1 MQISGYDVIKKMR
14 FLEHFLLETELV
26 INKQH
31 RIFTILRKNVVKCLE
46 CFRGPVNILMPGWGA
61 LGYVVFQSPPPPACN
76 QFSVV
81 LSLYSVS
88 GD

>member
-26 INKQH
+26 IIKQH

-61 LGYVVFQSPPPPACN
+61 LGYVVFQSPPPACN